1 MDTKHTYI
9 FSTAA
14 YNDDGDVKSV
24 QEVTCCVIIK
34 YKKARNIH

>member
-14 YNDDGDVKSV
+14 YNDDDVKSV
-24 QEVTCCVIIK
+24 QEVTCCVIK